1 MEQSGRT
8 RDLRQYMQVVQQRW
22 KLVAF
27 IVIIGI
33 VGGTVVV
40 FQLPPVYEASS
51 LVVLQQPQSP
61 GTLDRIPMLA
71 ASSGQ
76 GMAVQT
82 AANLVRS
89 NVVASQVARRL
100 NAKLA
105 ARSPS
110 FASPLSEGGM
120 EGSMRL
126 PLTHLDVLK
135 ALSAEGVQPD
145 QVFIRARSTHRHLAV
160 LIANEAA
167 NVFIEERERETR
179 GQVSERYNAVV
190 ERLNELDKEVRRL
203 DEKVA
208 KFLRDAG
215 MFSEEDFK
223 ERLRAFFE
231 LRRVREES
239 AAAMEAANAE
249 LGKLM
254 QQLKKEGKIQYFK
267 VRQEDPALRGLQE
280 KVDQLEIDYI
290 KAQAAYQPDADE
302 VLNLKD
308 QLDAARKQVE
318 AYRKKRQ
325 IEVMQAEVNPA
336 YAELMKAASEAQA
349 QFLLAQARYQRF
361 SAAYAEELRRLSNL
375 PGQFQQLSDLRRQ
388 VEALLQMRALLL
400 SRKLDAEIEK
410 NAPPKRA
417 TLGDRALVGKVVA
430 PRKPQ
435 LLLGVVALSLALGV
449 GAALMSHWTDTRIHT
464 LEDLAKSAGVAPLGF
479 IPDMGRC
486 DGAQQLITFHQPRSP
501 VSEAYRALRS
511 TLRYATMDRP
521 VRTLL
526 VTSATEGEGKTVTA
540 ANLAVSV
547 ADTGKRVVLVDADL
561 RRPSQHVLFE
571 RERTAGLTTVLAGD
585 LELSAVLLRT
595 DVENLLLLPA
605 GPTPPNPSELLESPQ
620 MEAVLQ
626 QLVERSDMVIV
637 DVPPVLAVMDACAL
651 TTKVDAVMLVVR
663 AGKVTSDLI
672 TQAVQILQHARGH
685 LVGAVLNRVK
695 VTRRSPYHHYYA
707 YAEGTRRQRV
717 RQRR

>member
-1 MEQSGRT
+1 MEQSGRS
-8 RDLRQYMQVVQQRW
+8 RDLRQYVQVVQKRW
-22 KLVAF
+22 KLVASLT
-27 IVIIGI
+27 IVGI
-33 VGGTVVV
+33 VLGTIAV

-51 LVVLQQPQSP
+51 LVVLQQTQSP
-61 GTLDRIPMLA
+61 SMLDKIPMLA
-71 ASSGQ
+71 AQSGQ

-100 NAKLA
+100 NSK
-105 ARSPS
+105 RNQQPQRKG
-110 FASPLSEGGM
+110 LSE
-120 EGSMRL
+120 

-145 QVFIRARSTHRHLAV
+145 QVFIHARSTNRDQAV

-167 NVFIEERERETR
+167 NVFIELREREAR
-179 GQVSERYNAVV
+179 SQASGRYDAIVD
-190 ERLNELDKEVRRL
+190 RLGDLDKESRRL
-203 DEKVA
+203 DDKVA

-215 MFSEEDFK
+215 VFSEEDIK
-223 ERLRAFFE
+223 ERLKAFFE

-239 AAAMEAANAE
+239 AAAMEAADE
-249 LGKLM
+249 EVGKLM
-254 QQLKKEGKIQYFK
+254 QRLKKEGKIEYFK
-267 VRQEDPALRGLQE
+267 VQQEDPALRSLQE

-290 KAQAAYQPDADE
+290 KAQAEYQPDADE

-308 QLDAARKQVE
+308 QLDAARKQIE
-318 AYRKKRQ
+318 EYRKKRQ
-325 IEVMQAEVNPA
+325 IQVTQAEINPA
-336 YAELMKAASEAQA
+336 YAELTKAAFEAQA
-349 QFLLAQARYQRF
+349 QFLLAKARYLRF
-361 SAAYAEELRRLSNL
+361 SEAYNQELRHLSDL
-375 PGQFQQLSDLRRQ
+375 PGQFQKLSDLRRQ

-417 TLGDRALVGKVVA
+417 TIGDRALVGKIVA

-435 LLLGVVALSLALGV
+435 LLIGVVALSLAVGL
-449 GAALMSHWTDTRIHT
+449 GAAFLSHWTDTRVYT
-464 LEDLAKSAGVAPLGF
+464 LEDLAKSSGISPLGF
-479 IPDMGRC
+479 IPDMGRRE
-486 DGAQQLITFHQPRSP
+486 GAQQLVTLHNPRSP
-501 VSEAYRALRS
+501 VSEAYRTLRS

-521 VRTLL
+521 IRTLL

-540 ANLAVSV
+540 ANLAVSI

-571 RERTAGLTTVLAGD
+571 KERTAGLTTVLAGD

-620 MEAVLQ
+620 MEAVLN
-626 QLVERSDMVIV
+626 QLAEMSDIVIV
-637 DVPPVLAVMDACAL
+637 DVPPVLAVTDACAL
-651 TTKVDAVMLVVR
+651 TSKVDAVMLVVM
-663 AGKVTSDLI
+663 AGKATSDLI
-672 TQAVQILQHARGH
+672 AQAVRTLQHARSH
-685 LVGAVLNRVK
+685 VIGAVLNRVK
-695 VTRRSPYHHYYA
+695 VTRNSLYNHYYS

-717 RQRR
+717 TQRGR